1 MQDAMLSPQWYR
13 IAGLH
18 PRLRPHVSVRMQTTR
33 GQAWY
38 VLYNHATGRH
48 HRVNAQ
54 AYQLVGRLDGRLTV
68 DQVWQML
75 LNLQGDRAPSQHD
88 VIRILGQMT
97 DAGLIQAEV
106 TPDVRQHIHAHEQAQ
121 QRQARAQLNPM
132 SFRMGLFDP
141 SALLERIRPLGR
153 LMWSRW
159 AQLLWLVV
167 VLGALGAVLAQWQAV
182 QAYGRIHF
190 MSPGYLALAWLIYPV
205 MKGLHELGHALTL
218 RRYNCEVPEVGVNF
232 FLFVPLPYVDASASN
247 RLASRWQRGRIS
259 VAGIAVEMFLA
270 GLGAWLW
277 LTVEEGWVRQVA
289 FVVMSIGGLS
299 SLLINGNPLMKLDG
313 YYVMIDALDLPNL
326 APRSA
331 QQWQQRWRR
340 LLIRAMGLQAPPEA
354 QAVAA
359 SDLLERMALQVYAP
373 LAWAYRGVVSALIVG
388 WAADQAAALGLLVA
402 GWAVWSLLV
411 KPSQSLLASIR
422 TLPSYAATQGRVRAM
437 LVSGTVVLLALVV
450 FLPLPSTRVVE
461 GVVWLPEEA
470 QVRAQVDGRIDSL
483 KVRPDQAVR
492 QGAPLLHM
500 VSEALETERAALL
513 LQIDRGENE
522 FNAAFLSDPL
532 KMGNAREALERDR
545 AALARIEDDLA
556 RLVVRASRDGTFAV
570 ARAEDLE
577 GRDVRQGDLLAYVFR
592 PTDAVV
598 RAVVPQADVEE
609 VRRRLRRIDVMLDEQ
624 PGRVFPARMYREVP
638 MASDALPAPAM
649 ADRKGGRVPTD
660 PKDPEGQRPML
671 PGHVVDIELIQP
683 LPRAGGLARVRLEL
697 KAESLAN
704 SVLRHVRQLMLR
716 HFASVQT

>member
-1 MQDAMLSPQWYR
+1 MLSPQWYR
-13 IAGLH
+13 ISGLH

-54 AYQLVGRLDGRLTV
+54 AYQLVGRLDGRLSV
-68 DQVWQML
+68 DQVWQAL
-75 LNLQGDRAPSQHD
+75 LTLQGDRAPSQHD

-106 TPDVRQHIHAHEQAQ
+106 TPDVRQHMQVHEQTQAQ
-121 QRQARAQLNPM
+121 QARARLNPLA
-132 SFRMGLFDP
+132 FRMGLFDP
-141 SALLERIRPLGR
+141 SSMLERIRPLGR
-153 LMWSRW
+153 WMWSRW
-159 AQLLWLVV
+159 AQALWLVV
-167 VLGALGAVLAQWQAV
+167 VFSALTAVLANWQATM
-182 QAYGRIHF
+182 AYGRIHF
-190 MSPGYLALAWLIYPV
+190 MSPGYLALAWLLYPL

-270 GLGAWLW
+270 ALGAWVWCLVEDGW
-277 LTVEEGWVRQVA
+277 LRQVA

-331 QQWQQRWRR
+331 QRWSQRWRAVLARSLR
-340 LLIRAMGLQAPPEA
+340 LDVPREA
-354 QAVAA
+354 QPVAA
-359 SDLLERMALQVYAP
+359 SDLLERLALEVYSP
-373 LAWAYRGVVSALIVG
+373 LAWAYRGVVSALIVA
-388 WAADQAAALGLLVA
+388 WAADQAATLGLMVA
-402 GWAVWSLLV
+402 AWGVWSLLI
-411 KPSQSLLASIR
+411 KPLQGLLASLR
-422 TLPSYAATQGRVRAM
+422 TLPSYVAAQGRVRAVLWAGTCA
-437 LVSGTVVLLALVV
+437 LVAGVVLL
-450 FLPLPSTRVVE
+450 PLPATRVIE

-470 QVRAQVDGRIDSL
+470 QVRAQVDGRIDAL

-492 QGAPLLHM
+492 EGTPLISM
-500 VSEALETERAALL
+500 VSEVLETDKAALL
-513 LQIDRGENE
+513 LQIDRGESE

-532 KMGNAREALERDR
+532 KMGNAQEALARDR
-545 AALARIEDDLA
+545 AALARVEQDLA

-577 GRDVRQGDLLAYVFR
+577 GREVRQGDLLAYVFR

-638 MASDALPAPAM
+638 LATDALPSPAM

-660 PKDPEGQRPML
+660 PKDPEGQRPLL

-697 KAESLAN
+697 QPESLGSAGMRR
-704 SVLRHVRQLMLR
+704 LRQLMLR
-716 HFASVQT
+716 HFASVQS